1 MTLRLNL
8 KNCSSHRY
16 LQLHLQYLKPKKKIQ
31 RRLRESPNLIL
42 SMGIPFLV
50 PTILLLA
57 VSLP

>member
-1 MTLRLNL
+1 MMLRLNL

-16 LQLHLQYLKPKKKIQ
+16 LPSHLQYLKLKKKIQ
-31 RRLRESPNLIL
+31 RRLRESQNLIL
-42 SMGIPFLV
+42 SMGTLFLV

>member
-16 LQLHLQYLKPKKKIQ
+16 LPSHLQYLKSKKKIQ
-31 RRLRESPNLIL
+31 RRLRESQNLIL
-42 SMGIPFLV
+42 SMGILFLA

-57 VSLP
+57 VSLL